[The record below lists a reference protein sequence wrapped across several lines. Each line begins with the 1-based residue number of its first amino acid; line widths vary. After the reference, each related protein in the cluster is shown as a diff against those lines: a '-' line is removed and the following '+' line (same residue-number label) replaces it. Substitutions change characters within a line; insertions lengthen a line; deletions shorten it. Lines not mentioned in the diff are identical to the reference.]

1 MGDIIAVTNIG
12 NPSPLQLAKML
23 LQRLQG
29 GQNLARM
36 ERIGERIDHWN
47 GGCLGEFY
55 DGLMGKRADGNGIVV
70 PREDTPEVVERL
82 TQAHH
87 DTRVLKVAAMTPEL
101 VHTHFERSPRA

>member
-29 GQNLARM
+29 GQNLAGM
-36 ERIGERIDHWN
+36 KRIGERIDHRN

-55 DGLMGKRADGNGIVV
+55 DGLMSKRANGNGIVV
-70 PREDTPEVVERL
+70 AREDTPEIVERL
-82 TQAHH
+82 TQAQH
-87 DTRVLKVAAMTPEL
+87 DPRILKVAGMTTEL
-101 VHTHFERSPRA
+101 VH